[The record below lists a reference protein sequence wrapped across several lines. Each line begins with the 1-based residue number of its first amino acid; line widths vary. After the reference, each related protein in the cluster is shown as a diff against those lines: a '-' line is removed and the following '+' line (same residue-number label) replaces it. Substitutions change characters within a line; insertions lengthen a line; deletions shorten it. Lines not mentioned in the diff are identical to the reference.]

1 MKYSQPL
8 LPDFFRFLATDEAFF
23 PSAVRTDLGKCAIVR
38 FLLAADAAFFMFFL
52 AAILCLVEP
61 ICLHP
66 FLSSSRTEMTAVYR
80 KDIFSRIYAALSAI
94 AGTRLDAH
102 KLVQQYIRPLPLTS

>member
-52 AAILCLVEP
+52 AAILCLVEL

-80 KDIFSRIYAALSAI
+80 KDIFSRIYAAHRLSPEP
-94 AGTRLDAH
+94 GLTRTNWCNN
-102 KLVQQYIRPLPLTS
+102 TSGHYL